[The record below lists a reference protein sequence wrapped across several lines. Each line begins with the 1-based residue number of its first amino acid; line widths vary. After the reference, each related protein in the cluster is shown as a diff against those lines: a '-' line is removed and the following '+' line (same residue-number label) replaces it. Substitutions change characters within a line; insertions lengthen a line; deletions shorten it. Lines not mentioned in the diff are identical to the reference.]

1 MAIADLQDT
10 HSAAPDQHGAQR
22 GAPPRADLSHI
33 PGPSAPPLIGHT
45 VAIVKDGY
53 AFHRAAIA
61 RYGEVYRYRMFGNQA
76 VALSGPDAL
85 EFVLMDRDRIF
96 SSQHGWDVIARL
108 FSRGLMLRDFDDHR
122 RHRRIM
128 QAAFKSPAMA
138 DYLSRMNQELDRL
151 VADWP
156 VDTPFRFY
164 PAVKALTLRLGG
176 AVFMGFDTGSG
187 SNHGPLKADPG
198 TAGSA
203 EIDRVNAAFVD
214 EVRAT
219 IGLVRRPLPFTAM
232 RRGVRSRAWL
242 NDRFARLIAERRAQV
257 ASDGGGEDFF
267 TQMCLATDE
276 EGNRWTDD
284 EIVDHFNFLLMA
296 AHDTTS
302 TALAKMAWALAA
314 YPEWQA
320 RLAEEVAALDGAA
333 LTLDSLGR
341 MEQTEWVFKEA
352 LRLMPPVPFL
362 PRRAVQD
369 FEWGGYRIP
378 AGARVQVSPG
388 LVMASPELYTDP
400 ERFDPERFAPDRAE
414 DRRHRFAWAPFGGG
428 AHKCIGMNFATMQVK
443 AFTVALLS
451 RRRLAPADGSATAW
465 RRLPIPQPVGGLPV
479 RLTAA

>member
-1 MAIADLQDT
+1 MAIADLQD
-10 HSAAPDQHGAQR
+10 AQPSTR
-22 GAPPRADLSHI
+22 ELPPPDLSHI
-33 PGPSAPPLIGHT
+33 PGPAAPPLIGHT

-53 AFHRAAIA
+53 AFHRTAIA

-96 SSQHGWDVIARL
+96 SSQLGWDVIRRL

-138 DYLSRMNQELDRL
+138 DYLARMNVELDRL
-151 VADWP
+151 VAAWP
-156 VDTPFRFY
+156 VDASFRFY

-187 SNHGPLKADPG
+187 SNRASA
-198 TAGSA
+198 TAENA
-203 EIDRVNAAFVD
+203 EIDRINTAFIE

-219 IGLVRRPLPFTAM
+219 VGLVRSPLPFTAM

-242 NDRFARLIAERRAQV
+242 NDRFARLIAERRARV
-257 ASDGGGEDFF
+257 AQGGGGDDFF

-276 EGNRWTDD
+276 DGNRWSDD

-314 YPEWQA
+314 HPEWQA
-320 RLAEEVAALDGAA
+320 RLADEVAALDGAP
-333 LTLDSLGR
+333 LTLDSLNR
-341 MEQTEWVFKEA
+341 LEQTEWVFKEA

-362 PRRAVQD
+362 PRRAMQAFD
-369 FEWGGYRIP
+369 WGGYRIP
-378 AGARVQVSPG
+378 AGTRVQVSPG

-400 ERFDPERFAPDRAE
+400 DRFDPERFSPDRAE

-479 RLTAA
+479 TLTVA